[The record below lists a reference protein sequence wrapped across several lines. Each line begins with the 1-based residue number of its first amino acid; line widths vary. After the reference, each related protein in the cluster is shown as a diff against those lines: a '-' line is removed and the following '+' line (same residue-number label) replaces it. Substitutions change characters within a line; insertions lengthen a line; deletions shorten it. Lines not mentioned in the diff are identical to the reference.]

1 VLLFKVALCATAF
14 VVICGCTLFVLIV
27 VLLVVDCACL
37 LVIYAKENLPNA
49 IIDTRT
55 MRTVVIMMMMMM
67 MKIVVCVSI
76 SVCHR

>member
-14 VVICGCTLFVLIV
+14 VVICGCNLIVLIV
-27 VLLVVDCACL
+27 VLLIVDCACL

-67 MKIVVCVSI
+67 MIVVCVFI

>member
-1 VLLFKVALCATAF
+1 MGPCYSLALCATAF
-14 VVICGCTLFVLIV
+14 VVIRGCTLFVLIV
-27 VLLVVDCACL
+27 VLLIVDCACL

-67 MKIVVCVSI
+67 IVVCVFI